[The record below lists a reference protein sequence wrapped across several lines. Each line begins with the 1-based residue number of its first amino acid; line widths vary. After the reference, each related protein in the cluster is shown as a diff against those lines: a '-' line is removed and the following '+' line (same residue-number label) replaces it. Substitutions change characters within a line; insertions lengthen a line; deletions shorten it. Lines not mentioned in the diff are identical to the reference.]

1 MNENIE
7 TTIDILGC
15 CVCRD
20 TFGMHEGNGGYMVNK
35 YVQIPSPISLVTK
48 SPCYK
53 VGGEIK
59 NDIFNNKSNFIKRC
73 QILELNKKVFDYF
86 RGGGEMSD
94 YFIMDCAESRKNILY
109 FPETKGYFTESHT
122 DLLKKYIENGVLPP
136 KYKIIDILE
145 MDKKELYQYLKEYCD
160 NILTLYDRQH
170 IILFEIRAVE
180 FQTDGKTIE
189 VSPTKPEVAKSYNDR
204 MQLCFDY
211 VKEYL
216 KGCHIIE
223 FPNGVVG
230 DINHKWGRALL
241 HYVQEYYDYAK
252 QAVDIITQNNGNDI
266 EEEAELKKLKLSY
279 EKIFKEKYEDILR
292 TTLVSN
298 RREKQVADKMINY
311 EKYFKK
317 LLLEDS
323 KERIRKYLEDNHI
336 KECAFYGKTQIA
348 YVYLSWF
355 KKWNIKILYVVENH
369 SKVSEWEGIPLV
381 QRNDINLLISRNMI
395 ICDANDEAVK
405 KKLRNFGYKGT
416 IISYKQLI

>member
-1 MNENIE
+1 MA
-7 TTIDILGC
+7 
-15 CVCRD
+15 
-20 TFGMHEGNGGYMVNK
+20 
-35 YVQIPSPISLVTK
+35 
-48 SPCYK
+48 
-53 VGGEIK
+53 
-59 NDIFNNKSNFIKRC
+59 
-73 QILELNKKVFDYF
+73 
-86 RGGGEMSD
+86 D

-292 TTLVSN
+292 TTLESN